1 MGDVLA
7 EVVNSASKIINEM
20 VITEDR
26 DERYKLAVAFKQLR
40 QSMSEGQELEL
51 FPTER
56 RNNGH
61 TSFSRTEWLKI
72 Q

>member
-1 MGDVLA
+1 MRDVLA
-7 EVVNSASKIINEM
+7 EVLNSASKIINEM

-40 QSMSEGQELEL
+40 QSMNEGQEPEL

-56 RNNGH
+56 RNNGY

>member
-1 MGDVLA
+1 MRDVLA
-7 EVVNSASKIINEM
+7 EVLNSASKIINEM

-40 QSMSEGQELEL
+40 QSMNEGQELEL

-56 RNNGH
+56 RNNGY

>member
-1 MGDVLA
+1 MKDALA
-7 EVVNSASKIINEM
+7 EILNSASKIINEM

-40 QSMSEGQELEL
+40 QSMSGQELEL
-51 FPTER
+51 FPIER
-56 RNNGH
+56 SDNGY
-61 TSFSRTEWLKI
+61 TSFSRAEWFKI